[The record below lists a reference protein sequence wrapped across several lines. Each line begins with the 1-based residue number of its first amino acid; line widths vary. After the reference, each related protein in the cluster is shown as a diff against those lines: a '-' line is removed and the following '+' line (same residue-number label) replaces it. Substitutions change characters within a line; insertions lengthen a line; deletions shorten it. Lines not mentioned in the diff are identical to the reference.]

1 MYTGNLVSVGE
12 KKNLG
17 RFWSPLV
24 LAYPIWCQL
33 NKVLVKYSVFQ
44 KWHCTNKDQHYLAR
58 KQNPILKFYKI
69 GIAELDQKNLLP
81 LFCSLRNEKPRWYSK
96 KFCIFSKFAKKK
108 KIFTETGMAYTMW
121 CRSMYKMH
129 KYRALQF
136 AWHVV
141 GVINQNSFAFIIAP
155 SYSGHGSIVAYD

>member
-108 KIFTETGMAYTMW
+108 K
-121 CRSMYKMH
+121 SSQK
-129 KYRALQF
+129 RAWLIPCDADQCTKC
-136 AWHVV
+136 
-141 GVINQNSFAFIIAP
+141 INIEHFNLHDTLWELSTKTHLP
-155 SYSGHGSIVAYD
+155 LL